1 MKSINGMECGAI
13 KKDVL
18 KELEQSVNDMIQN
31 VIAGTIDPDKV
42 ITFLK
47 LEQQTAEGLK
57 QAAKEARAEI
67 TYIMGNSEKE
77 YYNTLCRQWEKTKK
91 QPPELEK
98 IYNREKELVESESN
112 CGEYIQ
118 QIESVIYAIN
128 KISGNRQLQPSE
140 ITVMAYY
147 PQFKNDIE
155 TLIKNN
161 VIKRTENG
169 MKWEYSK
176 QSLAEYF
183 YSLQHNGR
191 HNWKIIE
198 LLFDVNGLKNS
209 ISTNGDSCKK
219 KSSDY
224 EKILNLLN
232 TPKSK

>member
-1 MKSINGMECGAI
+1 MKSIIGMDCGAI
-13 KKDVL
+13 NKDVL
-18 KELEQSVNDMIQN
+18 KELKESANDMLLN
-31 VIAGTIDPDKV
+31 VVAGTIDPDKV

-47 LEQQTAEGLK
+47 LEQQMAEMDK
-57 QAAKEARAEI
+57 QSAKEIQAEI
-67 TYIMGNSEKE
+67 NYIMEKSEKE
-77 YYNTLCRQWEKTKK
+77 YYNTLYRQWEKTKK

-98 IYNREKELVESESN
+98 IYNREKELGESRIN
-112 CGEYIQ
+112 CDSYIM
-118 QIESVIYAIN
+118 QIENVIYAIN